1 MHKGLVVWNIILTVI
16 VVAGCGLGY
25 YLFADYRVI
34 TEERILTIGQSLQ
47 ELNDV
52 VTEHAATI
60 NQQAASINNH
70 VSNVNKEYTT
80 ALKENKEVIQE
91 MDGIIEEYQQ
101 IVNDNAAY
109 LEKILENLEQLSIT
123 ILQSE

>member
-25 YLFADYRVI
+25 YLFEDYRVI
-34 TEERILTIGQSLQ
+34 TNEQILTVSQNLQ

-52 VTEHAATI
+52 VIQHTATI
-60 NQQAASINNH
+60 NQQTASINNH
-70 VSNVNKEYTT
+70 VSNINEEYTA
-80 ALKENKEVIQE
+80 ALKENKEVTQE
-91 MDGIIEEYQQ
+91 MNGIIKEYQQ

-109 LEKILENLEQLSIT
+109 LEKVLENLEQLSIT
-123 ILQSE
+123 ILQSP

>member
-1 MHKGLVVWNIILTVI
+1 MLTIMLVT
-16 VVAGCGLGY
+16 GCGLGY
-25 YLFADYRVI
+25 YLFEDYRVI
-34 TEERILTIGQSLQ
+34 TEEKILTVSQGLQ

-70 VSNVNKEYTT
+70 VSNINDEYTI
-80 ALKENKEVIQE
+80 ALKENKEVMQE
-91 MDGIIEEYQQ
+91 MNGIIEEYQQ

-109 LEKILENLEQLSIT
+109 LDKILENLEQLSIT
-123 ILQSE
+123 ILQIP